1 MVGAQ
6 LPTGTPTFVNAILSG
21 GWRMMIAQLVCI
33 IVATAIY
40 FPFFKMADNLEYKR
54 EQNSLKE
61 QAAKMEAKS
70 CYC

>member
-1 MVGAQ
+1 
-6 LPTGTPTFVNAILSG
+6 
-21 GWRMMIAQLVCI
+21 MMIAQLVCI

-61 QAAKMEAKS
+61 QAAKMEAKVVIAE
-70 CYC
+70 